1 MITFIAVCHFFR
13 MYLPERHDER
23 KGAEMAGKLRKSA
36 EDYLEAMLMM
46 KEQHGFIRS
55 VDVSEQL
62 GVTKPSVSYAVK
74 HLRESGHITM
84 DRDGFITLT
93 DAGMSIAADIY
104 DRHKKLTAFF
114 TAIGVDPK
122 VAREDAC
129 LVEHDLSPE
138 TFNAL
143 CRYIESQ
150 KFCGENK
157 E

>member
-1 MITFIAVCHFFR
+1 
-13 MYLPERHDER
+13 
-23 KGAEMAGKLRKSA
+23 MAGKLRKSA

-84 DRDGFITLT
+84 NKDGFITLT
-93 DAGMSIAADIY
+93 DAGMEIASEIY
-104 DRHKKLTAFF
+104 ERHKKLTSFF
-114 TAIGVDPK
+114 SAIGVDPK

-129 LVEHDLSPE
+129 LVEHDLSAE
-138 TFNAL
+138 TFDAL
-143 CRYIESQ
+143 CRYIDSQNFGGES
-150 KFCGENK
+150 K